1 MDSLR
6 GVERFARAN
15 PHLLPHLGLRNPP
28 GHTLLLH
35 RLDPKK
41 LQEALH
47 QVFPEADLGGVLV
60 VDGKHLRGSG
70 KGKSP
75 QVRLV
80 EVLALHLKTT
90 LAQARVEGKVVEK
103 GGHTSSF

>member
-28 GHTLLLH
+28 GHTLLPLLLH

-60 VDGKHLRGSG
+60 VDGQHLRGSG

-75 QVRLV
+75 
-80 EVLALHLKTT
+80 